1 LKNVDQE
8 LIEKADR
15 KLFQQFG
22 LGLDCVGA
30 EIQEDAE
37 AHKAD
42 VHFDSLISVAL
53 LELLKQID

>member
-1 LKNVDQE
+1 LKDVDQE

-22 LGLDCVGA
+22 FGLDCVGA
-30 EIQEDAE
+30 EIQEDAK

-42 VHFDSLISVAL
+42 MHFDGLISVAL
-53 LELLKQID
+53 L